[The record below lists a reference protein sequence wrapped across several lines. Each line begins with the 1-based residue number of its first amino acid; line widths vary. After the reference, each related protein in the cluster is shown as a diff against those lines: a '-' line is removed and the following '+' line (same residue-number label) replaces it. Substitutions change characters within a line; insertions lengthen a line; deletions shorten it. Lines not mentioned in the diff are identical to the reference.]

1 MQQGYIEWQ
10 TQAAQERDDHG
21 TIRDRR
27 YDPGPRAAT
36 GAGEHIQG
44 KDAAHQLGP
53 GQLAARFCA
62 RPGFGWRCS
71 RRSATRHDVWPQTR
85 VGGKDTVVT
94 HQVCPGT
101 RDERGQLLDEL
112 RRLEQE
118 VGRAIREG
126 AAQLVAHLAIAL
138 HLKAVMRKRWAQH
151 VATDA
156 LALVGVVWGYIEIGV
171 QTEALGSSAA
181 RARVLDPRYRPQR
194 AQPLYAAARPL
205 PQRDAT

>member
-1 MQQGYIEWQ
+1 
-10 TQAAQERDDHG
+10 
-21 TIRDRR
+21 
-27 YDPGPRAAT
+27 
-36 GAGEHIQG
+36 
-44 KDAAHQLGP
+44 
-53 GQLAARFCA
+53 
-62 RPGFGWRCS
+62 
-71 RRSATRHDVWPQTR
+71 
-85 VGGKDTVVT
+85 VVT

-181 RARVLDPRYRPQR
+181 RSRTLDPRYRPQR
-194 AQPLYAAARPL
+194 PQPLYAAARPL
-205 PQRDAT
+205 PQRDATLDRGGIARRQRGLFQLKWVGIEIYTWRGSCPITHLITWVFGG